1 MVGRR
6 CNHRKVELIHNLYR
20 AMLQDKNTY
29 GDDTDAFRP
38 ERFLRGGRIDESV
51 PHPDA
56 AFGFGRRAC
65 PGQDV
70 AWSSMWLAIAS
81 ILASF
86 EIKEACSMTGE
97 KIRPS
102 GKYSSGMQM

>member
-1 MVGRR
+1 
-6 CNHRKVELIHNLYR
+6 
-20 AMLQDKNTY
+20 MLQDKQTY
-29 GDDTDAFRP
+29 GEDTEAFRP
-38 ERFLRGGRIDESV
+38 ERFLRDGQIDGSV

-70 AWSSMWLAIAS
+70 AWSSMWLAVAS
-81 ILASF
+81 ILVSF
-86 EIKEACSMTGE
+86 EISEACSVTGE

-102 GKYSSGMQM
+102 GGYSSGMQM